1 MHFTWIC
8 LYMRTLHMHF
18 RLMYDFKLGYVL
30 RESVD
35 LAWVSNTLLFLL
47 YLGLLSRLSRHRFV
61 FFAVYF
67 DCLSLEHVS
76 WLSYPSPFPCLVIA
90 SFPSPVIVFR
100 HPFVMISHILPHL
113 IVTVFPHCYHLSYP
127 FVVFY
132 PRLVVMVESWFVAL
146 VWHWHCDVFVCVTVL
161 IMYIVIQINHGPSSQ
176 REQVSVLT
184 LVQFD
189 HCWVSRLVNVVTVL
203 LVIALSS

>member
-1 MHFTWIC
+1 MRLTRWCFLSERTFSGVQRLVDLYAFTFALYFLEVSWQHLYLLYIIICMHFTWIC

-146 VWHWHCDVFVCVTVL
+146 VWHWHCDVFVGWFPV
-161 IMYIVIQINHGPSSQ
+161 
-176 REQVSVLT
+176 
-184 LVQFD
+184 
-189 HCWVSRLVNVVTVL
+189 
-203 LVIALSS
+203 